1 MSDSRIENKKSN
13 DMLSKFKQLDVKK
26 KIQYLIII
34 LIVIVILAI
43 YFASAGKEQPSI
55 ETLDESPVTVTENED
70 TTEQKLKNILS
81 RIKGAGEVEVM
92 ITYETGTEIVPAIS
106 VDTQTTTK
114 TDTHDNG
121 TSTTDTQNSQSE
133 VVTVGS
139 SGGSSALVIKEKSP
153 LVKGVIVVAQGADDI
168 AVKLNLLKAVQTILN
183 VGPHQ
188 VDVYKMK

>member
-1 MSDSRIENKKSN
+1 MADSRSENKKAVDLISR
-13 DMLSKFKQLDVKK
+13 FKRLDVKK

-43 YFASAGKEQPSI
+43 YFASAGEAQPKA
-55 ETLDESPVTVTENED
+55 EPLDKPQAVTISGDNDVEH
-70 TTEQKLKNILS
+70 KLKCILS
-81 RIKGAGEVEVM
+81 RIEGAGEVEVM

-114 TDTHDNG
+114 TDTRDG
-121 TSTTDTQNSQSE
+121 GASTTDTQNTQSE
-133 VVTVGS
+133 IVTIGG

-153 LVKGVIVVAQGADDI
+153 IVKGVIVVAQGADDI

>member
-1 MSDSRIENKKSN
+1 MSDSRIENKKPN

-43 YFASAGKEQPSI
+43 YFASAGKEQPSV
-55 ETLDESPVTVTENED
+55 ETPHESPVTVTENED